1 MTIKRVSRVLD
12 GKLDSANTP
21 SSPYKPKVTEVFM
34 PEPSSPRG
42 ASTLSVDLSAAAKL
56 RSKKGTHRS
65 MQDIQDSSLPDSL
78 KKLLITQRE
87 SKQNIIRKISEL
99 QKVKNNLQLPVDLRK
114 QRTLMIQTEIMALEA
129 SYVEALN
136 RLDRLMTQ
144 MGVSDEQADVV
155 ALLLMS

>member
-12 GKLDSANTP
+12 GKLDTANTP
-21 SSPYKPKVTEVFM
+21 SSRYKPKVTEVFM
-34 PEPSSPRG
+34 PEPSLVRG
-42 ASTLSVDLSAAAKL
+42 ASDLSVDLSAAAKL

-65 MQDIQDSSLPDSL
+65 MQDIQDSSLPDIL

-99 QKVKNNLQLPVDLRK
+99 QKVKNNLQLPADLRK
-114 QRTLMIQTEIMALEA
+114 QRTLMIQTEIMALET

-136 RLDRLMTQ
+136 RLDHLMTQ